1 MVHEL
6 KIAPIYFEAVTSSK
20 KAFEVRKDD
29 RNYQENDVLILKEY
43 DNNAYTGREYAVI
56 VTYILRGESCK
67 DGDCIMSIK
76 HDNYRNTLA
85 ILKALGYETVSYE
98 SERHICIF
106 FYKSSEQSKIIYT
119 ANCEKECRHCYDVYF
134 GHLEQVWEYDDE
146 PDNGERKV
154 SDYSYT
160 AISQYTKDEVVQALN
175 EVNKNINLEYE
186 YEDTRIYF
194 DNIEEIIKFHTEKY
208 NCTKIK

>member
-1 MVHEL
+1 MRQQNSLRSEL
-6 KIAPIYFEAVTSSK
+6 VIYTQSNIAYFLRALIRKKRKIDACGVIYVVCKRKAAEYEYTFAV
-20 KAFEVRKDD
+20 
-29 RNYQENDVLILKEY
+29 
-43 DNNAYTGREYAVI
+43 
-56 VTYILRGESCK
+56 
-67 DGDCIMSIK
+67 
-76 HDNYRNTLA
+76 
-85 ILKALGYETVSYE
+85 YE

-119 ANCEKECRHCYDVYF
+119 ANCEKKCRHCYDVHF
-134 GHLEQVWEYDDE
+134 GYLEQVWEYDDE

-160 AISQYTKDEVVQALN
+160 AISQYTEDEVVQALN

-194 DNIEEIIKFHTEKY
+194 DNIAEIIKFHTEKY
-208 NCTKIK
+208 NCTKIE

>member
-1 MVHEL
+1 MIHEL
-6 KIAPIYFEAVTSSK
+6 KIAPIYFEAVISGK

-29 RNYQENDVLILKEY
+29 RKYQENDVLILKEY

-56 VTYILRGESCK
+56 VTYILRGEYCK
-67 DGDCIMSIK
+67 DGYCIMSIK

-85 ILKALGYETVSYE
+85 ILKELDYETVSYE
-98 SERHICIF
+98 SEGHICIF
-106 FYKSSEQSKIIYT
+106 FYKSTGQYRVIYT
-119 ANCEKECRHCYDVYF
+119 ALCEKECKHCYDVHF

-146 PDNGERKV
+146 PDNKERKV

-160 AISQYTKDEVVQALN
+160 AISQYTKDEVIQALN

-194 DNIEEIIKFHTEKY
+194 YNIEEIIRYYTEKY
-208 NCTKIK
+208 KDAKI

>member
-1 MVHEL
+1 MIHEL
-6 KIAPIYFEAVTSSK
+6 KIAPIYFEAVISGK

-29 RNYQENDVLILKEY
+29 RKYQENDVLILKEY

-56 VTYILRGESCK
+56 VTYILRGEYCK
-67 DGDCIMSIK
+67 DNYCIMSIK
-76 HDNYRNTLA
+76 HDNYHNTLA
-85 ILKALGYETVSYE
+85 ILKELDYETVSYE
-98 SERHICIF
+98 SEGHICIF
-106 FYKSSEQSKIIYT
+106 FYKSTDQYRVIYT
-119 ANCEKECRHCYDVYF
+119 ALCEKECKHCYDVHF

-146 PDNGERKV
+146 PDNKERKV

-194 DNIEEIIKFHTEKY
+194 YNIEEIIRYYTEKY
-208 NCTKIK
+208 KDAKI